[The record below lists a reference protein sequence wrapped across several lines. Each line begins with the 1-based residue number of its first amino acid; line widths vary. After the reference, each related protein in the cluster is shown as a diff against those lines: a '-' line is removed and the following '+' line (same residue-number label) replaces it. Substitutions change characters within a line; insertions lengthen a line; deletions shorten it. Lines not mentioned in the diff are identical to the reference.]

1 MLGKSGRVNPFRMA
15 SVRPDFW
22 SQATGLWAVQG
33 SHKAAVLGFSFI
45 VGHRLGAEGVGVMA
59 SVLAMSWIGGTIA
72 GMGLPDRAVFRGAAA
87 DVTEEHRRFHGFF
100 LVSVAL
106 THGVFWFVAGWLG
119 GTTDPELTQFAQGL
133 VLGAGAQCG
142 SSVGLSWLRGANRV
156 RPEITATVVSSVV
169 LVAGALAGI
178 PLGWTWA
185 MGGLSMLGGALWG
198 NRRSGVRPTMPALAD
213 FPRVVRE
220 GVPYLLFGLGAWL
233 IGNADI
239 LLARFAHPPDAVGSL
254 QVGTMAVRGLGLVP
268 WVAATLM
275 LRTLHL
281 EWASGGRP
289 RPLVWAARASGVGV
303 LVAGLAWVC
312 LPFLALGHSLP
323 VASIEHP
330 TWAAMLIAPVLYPV
344 ILLLPI
350 AGQWHMGQTLRAIGM
365 GLMTQAGVGFMAVGI
380 LDVASVTLVAGVGQ
394 LVTLLWLVNNLASG
408 RGQRVK
414 MNGGAALPGM
424 GGGGDPGLI
433 SPAAQID
440 STGGEE

>member
-1 MLGKSGRVNPFRMA
+1 MV

-22 SQATGLWAVQG
+22 SQATGLWAVQVG
-33 SHKAAVLGFSFI
+33 HKASVLGFSFI

-87 DVTEEHRRFHGFF
+87 DVTEEHHRFHGFF
-100 LVSVAL
+100 LCSVAL
-106 THGVFWFVAGWLG
+106 VHWVFWLGAGLLG
-119 GTTDPELTQFAQGL
+119 GTTDPELVRFAQGL
-133 VLGAGAQCG
+133 VVGAGAQCG
-142 SSVGLSWLRGANRV
+142 SSVGLSWLRGANQV

-178 PLGWTWA
+178 PLGWTWS
-185 MGGLSMLGGALWG
+185 MGGLAMLLGALWG
-198 NRRSGVRPTMPALAD
+198 NRKDGIRPAMPALGD
-213 FPRVVRE
+213 VPRVVRE

-275 LRTLHL
+275 LRALHK
-281 EWASGGRP
+281 EWANGGRP
-289 RPLVWAARASGVGV
+289 RPLLWAVRASGVGV
-303 LVAGLAWVC
+303 LVAALAWLC
-312 LPFLALGHSLP
+312 LPFLAQGHGIS

-350 AGQWHMGQTLRAIGM
+350 AGQWNMGQTLRAIGM
-365 GLMTQAGVGFMAVGI
+365 GLMTQIGVGFMAVGI

-394 LVTLLWLVNNLASG
+394 LVTLLWLVNNLAST
-408 RGQRVK
+408 RGQRLEVD
-414 MNGGAALPGM
+414 GGASLPSM
-424 GGGGDPGLI
+424 GGAGDAGQV
-433 SPAAQID
+433 SPSVQVGSAR
-440 STGGEE
+440 SEE